1 MKKVDTRIY
10 RVGNEDLVL
19 EEVSKLRPLKYNKFQ
34 WWRRFASPNRP
45 LEDKASLID
54 KIKNGDL
61 EFSNYF
67 WQALY
72 TELELNA
79 KREEVRDGMEW
90 IETTQVDRARRKRLW
105 EDFEKDEAKKL
116 EYIKKQFVKTF
127 KMTPEDY
134 EDQLSK
140 ATGTLEDL
148 YYTCESLYGLKPGK
162 IKVAKVKRQPR
173 VVKYRRP

>member
-1 MKKVDTRIY
+1 MEEVDTRVY

-34 WWRRFASPNRP
+34 WWRRFAAPNKP
-45 LEDKASLID
+45 LEDKAPLID

-79 KREEVRDGMEW
+79 KRGEIKDSMEW

-116 EYIKKQFVKTF
+116 EYIKKQFVKIF

-134 EDQLSK
+134 EEQLSK

-148 YYTCESLYGLKPGK
+148 YYTCESLFGLKSE
-162 IKVAKVKRQPR
+162 KVKTL
-173 VVKYRRP
+173 KYKRL

>member
-1 MKKVDTRIY
+1 MEEVDTRVY

-19 EEVSKLRPLKYNKFQ
+19 EEISKLRPLKYNKFQ
-34 WWRRFASPNRP
+34 WWRRFASPNKP
-45 LEDKASLID
+45 LEDKAPLID

-79 KREEVRDGMEW
+79 KREEARDGIEW

-105 EDFEKDEAKKL
+105 EDFERDETKKL
-116 EYIKKQFVKTF
+116 EYIKKQFIKVF
-127 KMTPEDY
+127 KMTAEDY
-134 EDQLSK
+134 EDQLERID
-140 ATGTLEDL
+140 GTLEDL
-148 YYTCESLYGLKPGK
+148 YYRCESLFGLKQKK
-162 IKVAKVKRQPR
+162 IEALKVKRQPR

>member
-10 RVGNEDLVL
+10 KVGNEDLVL
-19 EEVSKLRPLKYNKFQ
+19 EEISKLRPLKYNKFQ
-34 WWRRFASPNRP
+34 WWRRFAAPNKP
-45 LEDKASLID
+45 LEDKAALID

-79 KREEVRDGMEW
+79 KREGVRDGMEW

-127 KMTPEDY
+127 RMTLEDY
-134 EDQLSK
+134 ENQLSR

-148 YYTCESLYGLKPGK
+148 YYTCESLFGLKPGK
-162 IKVAKVKRQPR
+162 IKVPKVKRQPR

>member
-1 MKKVDTRIY
+1 MKEVDTRIY
-10 RVGNEDLVL
+10 RVENEDLVL

-90 IETTQVDRARRKRLW
+90 IETTQVDRAKRKRLW
-105 EDFEKDEAKKL
+105 EDFEKDESRKL

-127 KMTPEDY
+127 RMTVEDY
-134 EDQLSK
+134 GEQLSK

-148 YYTCESLYGLKPGK
+148 YYTCENLYGLKPDK
-162 IKVAKVKRQPR
+162 IKVAKIKKQPR
-173 VVKYRRP
+173 VVKYKRP